1 MAALSMAAC
10 FSFASSPLR
19 ATKASNLLFFT
30 YNPSTTT
37 NFRLTPF
44 HFHLL
49 RKPLKL
55 TSHLHLPQSRRY
67 LAAADSENLELA
79 EDGILSYEYDGSTAE
94 TEEEDANGGIP
105 AESSDA
111 GRLYVGNLSYT
122 MTSEELT
129 EIFAEAGRVSG
140 VEIIYDRVT
149 DRSRGFGFITMATV
163 EEAKTAI
170 KMFNDS
176 QIGGRRVRVNF
187 PEVPK
192 GGENEIVRTR
202 VRRKYQGFID
212 SPHKVYAGNLGW
224 TVTSEVLKQAFAGQ
238 PGYLSAK
245 VSYERDTGRSRG
257 FGFVSFETAEDA
269 EAALNTM
276 NGVEVEGRPLRV
288 NTATPPKTSSSTGSE
303 SSPATEPN
311 SSELVSS
318 ISS

>member
-140 VEIIYDRVT
+140 VEVSYERDT
-149 DRSRGFGFITMATV
+149 GRSRGFGFVSFETAEDAEAALNTMNGV
-163 EEAKTAI
+163 K
-170 KMFNDS
+170 F
-176 QIGGRRVRVNF
+176 GGQRVRVHFSKIPRASNT
-187 PEVPK
+187 EILGLKVC
-192 GGENEIVRTR
+192 GER
-202 VRRKYQGFID
+202 FID
-212 SPHKVYAGNLGW
+212 SPHKIYAGNLDW
-224 TVTSEVLKQAFAGQ
+224 CITSAALKQAFAGQ
-238 PGYLSAK
+238 PGLISAK
-245 VSYERDTGRSRG
+245 VCYGRETQKSRG

-288 NTATPPKTSSSTGSE
+288 NTVPPPKTSSSTGSE
-303 SSPATEPN
+303 SSPATGGD